1 MEETQKLTQKEIN
14 TYISLTEEL
23 NTYVQKFLKK
33 ETQITLAVFIA
44 FISPFIIRMFIS
56 DKLDGIFFNL
66 VPIILVAIAIFT
78 PLSTIISNSIVSKLK
93 IIKTIEKI
101 MGQTFNNTELIFI
114 LSKLSNH
121 YQTERHS
128 NEYRIKLYEFFEN
141 IKNKQISTKDIE
153 LFRKINLEIQY
164 IQSQYAEN
172 KKIEFIKNINK
183 NDKDKEIQS
192 SFNFLK

>member
-23 NTYVQKFLKK
+23 NTYVHKFFKREK
-33 ETQITLAVFIA
+33 QIIITVFIA

-56 DKLDGIFFNL
+56 DKFDGIFFNL
-66 VPIILVAIAIFT
+66 VPIILVALAMFT
-78 PLSTIISNSIVSKLK
+78 PVSITISNFIVSKLK

-101 MGQTFNNTELIFI
+101 MEQIFNNTELIFI

-141 IKNKQISTKDIE
+141 IKNKKVSTQDIE

-164 IQSQYAEN
+164 IQAQYAEN

-183 NDKDKEIQS
+183 NDKEKEIQS
-192 SFNFLK
+192 SFNFIK